1 MCHLTLKIRRMMRA
15 IALIVSLGV
24 AGSFSVPV
32 ALSRARPAT
41 LGEPPRGA
49 RPAGRRARVVVASGD
64 SETAIAA
71 TAVVLGV
78 AGALVGA
85 QAMINEGRAA
95 MTDGQIGTAVYA
107 DTAGRSATCTPAQ
120 AEKVVEL
127 AKKTIS
133 ANQRVRKEL
142 GAPRRINQILGFGSP
157 SPGVVAVSFSA
168 SFGKEGGF
176 FETTSGEKQRQNRGE
191 VVCKVSAKTEDGKL
205 VTCTIL
211 KDGGWGKGI
220 NVI

>member
-1 MCHLTLKIRRMMRA
+1 MRVTRLFS
-15 IALIVSLGV
+15 LIVGLGV

-32 ALSRARPAT
+32 ALDRARPA
-41 LGEPPRGA
+41 A
-49 RPAGRRARVVVASGD
+49 SRRERVVVAADG
-64 SETAIAA
+64 ETAIAA

-78 AGALVGA
+78 AGALIGA
-85 QAMINEGRAA
+85 QAMINEGRAGT
-95 MTDGQIGTAVYA
+95 TDGQIGTAVYA

-133 ANQRVRKEL
+133 ANARVRKEL
-142 GAPRRINQILGFGSP
+142 GSPRRINQILGFGSP

>member
-1 MCHLTLKIRRMMRA
+1 MRVTRLFS
-15 IALIVSLGV
+15 LIVGLGV

-32 ALSRARPAT
+32 ALDRARPA
-41 LGEPPRGA
+41 A
-49 RPAGRRARVVVASGD
+49 RRRERVVVAADGAA
-64 SETAIAA
+64 AIAA

-78 AGALVGA
+78 AGALIGA
-85 QAMINEGRAA
+85 QAMINEGRAGT
-95 MTDGQIGTAVYA
+95 TDGQIGTAVYA

-133 ANQRVRKEL
+133 ANARVRKEL
-142 GAPRRINQILGFGSP
+142 GSPRRINQILGFGSP